1 MSPRIASQSYGKSR
15 VRLTKV
21 TRHPDRH
28 DLAELAVDILLEGA
42 FEPSYTSGDNTA
54 VIATDTMKNTVYA
67 LAASHPLDSPESFA
81 AALADHFVTGKEQ
94 VTAATVE
101 IEEAAWE
108 RIVDR
113 SGSPH
118 RHAFVAAGGGRR
130 TCRVRQD
137 QATVV
142 VEAGI
147 AGLAVVKTT
156 DSAFRDFHRD
166 DFTTLADTDDR
177 IFGTVIEARWRYEP
191 GLAGGLPASDFNA
204 AYAAVRGQL
213 VEDLQIVERPHDPVD
228 TGDLRLDAGQLGRD
242 APGPDRVVPQP
253 RGGGVRRELGVP
265 LAGLVDAE
273 HVGQRGQAAAEARD
287 VGGVAR
293 HARRLLAGL
302 PRPGPDRD

>member
-42 FEPSYTSGDNTA
+42 FEPSYTRGDNTV

-213 VEDLQIVERPHDPVD
+213 VEVFAHHKSLAVQQTLYEMAIAALAAAPMVIEIELEMPNQHRVPIDLTPFGLANENAIFVTTSEPYGLIRA
-228 TGDLRLDAGQLGRD
+228 T
-242 APGPDRVVPQP
+242 
-253 RGGGVRRELGVP
+253 VRRE
-265 LAGLVDAE
+265 D
-273 HVGQRGQAAAEARD
+273 
-287 VGGVAR
+287 
-293 HARRLLAGL
+293 
-302 PRPGPDRD
+302 

>member
-137 QATVV
+137 QAGVV
-142 VEAGI
+142 VAAGI

-213 VEDLQIVERPHDPVD
+213 VEVFAHHKSLAVQQTLYEMAIAALAAAPMVIEIELEMPNQHRVPIDLTPFGLANENAIFVTTSEPYGLIRA
-228 TGDLRLDAGQLGRD
+228 T
-242 APGPDRVVPQP
+242 
-253 RGGGVRRELGVP
+253 VRRE
-265 LAGLVDAE
+265 D
-273 HVGQRGQAAAEARD
+273 
-287 VGGVAR
+287 
-293 HARRLLAGL
+293 
-302 PRPGPDRD
+302 

>member
-166 DFTTLADTDDR
+166 AFTTLADTDDR

-213 VEDLQIVERPHDPVD
+213 VEVFAHHKSLAVQQTLYEMAIAALAAAPMVIEIELEMPNQHRVPIDLTPFGLANENAIFVTTSEPYGLIRA
-228 TGDLRLDAGQLGRD
+228 T
-242 APGPDRVVPQP
+242 
-253 RGGGVRRELGVP
+253 VRRE
-265 LAGLVDAE
+265 D
-273 HVGQRGQAAAEARD
+273 
-287 VGGVAR
+287 
-293 HARRLLAGL
+293 
-302 PRPGPDRD
+302 